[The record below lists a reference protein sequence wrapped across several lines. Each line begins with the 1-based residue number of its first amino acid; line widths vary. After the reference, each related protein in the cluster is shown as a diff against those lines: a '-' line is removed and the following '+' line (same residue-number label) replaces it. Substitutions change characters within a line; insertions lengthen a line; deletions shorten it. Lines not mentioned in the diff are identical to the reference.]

1 MCDFILVCANST
13 LGDTMHFHHKSFLA
27 AALTLGLATPALAA
41 PAFEVTHD
49 GVIDGSQKIDTR
61 FNMDELQI
69 TITDSSTFLAY
80 VLASSIGP
88 TGNQTVLILYRAGEF
103 DAVYFT
109 NNLLTPINPNTAIS
123 SARHGPFPEGQYV
136 LPVVA
141 NWAGDTGTYTLGLI
155 GAILGWGPTQ
165 QELLDEMQSAGITLG
180 RLALRQ
186 SAGNTSQG
194 ARGSFVARDLQSPL
208 SFGDFEDGEAPVIST
223 KNGQLMGNVYAW
235 VNFNGFIA
243 NGSTTD
249 YSGSGVQ
256 IGADISVSPNMVLGL
271 SLGHDDL
278 NANTATTSTSGDF
291 TYVQPYLGYRSGA
304 WSGELALLYGQA
316 DYKQTSAGGVGR
328 ADSDV
333 WALSIAAQR
342 DIALSDML
350 TFTPMA
356 SARYG
361 EEKITGKSGTLA
373 GTGSTTVDYSELS
386 LGARWTRSVRDTL
399 VYTGLHLDYVTTDAP
414 AALAGGGYDPDGL
427 SGRVELGG
435 AFPITANGDLMIGAE
450 MGGIGSELTNYSGQM
465 RFVFSF

>member
-49 GVIDGSQKIDTR
+49 GVIDGSQIIDFH

-80 VLASSIGP
+80 VIASSIGP
-88 TGNQTVLILYRAGEF
+88 TANETVLLLYRAGEF
-103 DAVYFT
+103 DPDNFW
-109 NNLLTPINPNTAIS
+109 NNLLNPIMNNTPLN
-123 SARHGPFPEGQYV
+123 GPFPEGQYV

-141 NWAGDTGTYTLGLI
+141 NWAGDTGTYTLGLL

-243 NGSTTD
+243 RGSAND

>member
-1 MCDFILVCANST
+1 
-13 LGDTMHFHHKSFLA
+13 MHFHTKTTLA
-27 AALTLGLATPALAA
+27 LALTLGLATPALAA

-49 GVIDGSQKIDTR
+49 GVIDGSQTIDIR

-80 VLASSIGP
+80 VFSSSIGP
-88 TGNQTVLILYRAGEF
+88 SSNETVLLLYRAGEF
-103 DAVYFT
+103 DPNNFT
-109 NNLLTPINPNTAIS
+109 NNLLTPILHNTAIND
-123 SARHGPFPEGQYV
+123 PFPEGQYT

-141 NWAGDTGTYTLGLI
+141 NWERDTGTYSLGLI

-208 SFGDFEDGEAPVIST
+208 SFGDVEDGEAPVIST

-243 NGSTTD
+243 RGSAND
-249 YSGSGVQ
+249 YSGTGVQ
-256 IGADISVSPNMVLGL
+256 LGADISVSPNMVLGL
-271 SLGHDDL
+271 SLGHDEL
-278 NANTATTSTSGDF
+278 NANTAITSTSGDF

-316 DYKQTSAGGVGR
+316 DYKQTSLGGVGR

-333 WALSIAAQR
+333 WAISIAAQR

-386 LGARWTRSVRDTL
+386 LGARWTRSVQDTL
-399 VYTGLHLDYVTTDAP
+399 VYTGLHLDYVTSDAP
-414 AALAGGGYDPDGL
+414 SALAGGGYDPDGV

-435 AFPITANGDLMIGAE
+435 AFPITVNGDLMIGAE

>member
-1 MCDFILVCANST
+1 
-13 LGDTMHFHHKSFLA
+13 MHFHHKSFLA

-49 GVIDGSQKIDTR
+49 GVIDGSQKIGIS

-88 TGNQTVLILYRAGEF
+88 AGNQTVLILYRAGEF
-103 DAVYFT
+103 DAVNFS
-109 NNLLTPINPNTAIS
+109 NNLLTPIGADTAIS

-141 NWAGDTGTYTLGLI
+141 NWASDTGTYTLGLI

-243 NGSTTD
+243 RGSAND

-256 IGADISVSPNMVLGL
+256 LGADISVSPNMVLGL

>member
-1 MCDFILVCANST
+1 MCDFILVCTNST

-27 AALTLGLATPALAA
+27 AALTLGLASPALALSA
-41 PAFEVTHD
+41 
-49 GVIDGSQKIDTR
+49 
-61 FNMDELQI
+61 
-69 TITDSSTFLAY
+69 
-80 VLASSIGP
+80 
-88 TGNQTVLILYRAGEF
+88 F
-103 DAVYFT
+103 DATYDGTVDSTSQFLGANADFVKMRVTDRLRFSLYISMAGPRIKDDLNVQIFEASDTSFT
-109 NNLLTPINPNTAIS
+109 TPVLNVAGFPFTGLSTDNRTLT
-123 SARHGPFPEGQYV
+123 SADDYV
-136 LPVVA
+136 IVA
-141 NWAGDTGTYTLGLI
+141 YSYSKTGTFDITVSGFGIVLS
-155 GAILGWGPTQ
+155 WGPTQ

-208 SFGDFEDGEAPVIST
+208 SFGDFENGEAPVIST

-243 NGSTTD
+243 RGSAND

-256 IGADISVSPNMVLGL
+256 LGADISVSPNMVLGL

-278 NANTATTSTSGDF
+278 NANTATTSTSGNF

-399 VYTGLHLDYVTTDAP
+399 VYTGLHLDY
-414 AALAGGGYDPDGL
+414 
-427 SGRVELGG
+427 GG

>member
-49 GVIDGSQKIDTR
+49 GVIDGSQS
-61 FNMDELQI
+61 FGSSYYMDELELRI
-69 TITDSSTFLAY
+69 TNPSSFLAQISAMNIQSTNNIA
-80 VLASSIGP
+80 LF
-88 TGNQTVLILYRAGEF
+88 LYNEGEF
-103 DAVYFT
+103 TPADYWQ
-109 NNLLTPINPNTAIS
+109 NNLAVTSGYLPGLSGAG
-123 SARHGPFPEGQYV
+123 AYPEGNYILAV
-136 LPVVA
+136 VGNLPG
-141 NWAGDTGTYTLGLI
+141 NTGTYTLGLI

-165 QELLDEMQSAGITLG
+165 QQLLEEMQSAGITLG

-243 NGSTTD
+243 RGSAND

-256 IGADISVSPNMVLGL
+256 LGADISVSPNMVLGL

>member
-1 MCDFILVCANST
+1 
-13 LGDTMHFHHKSFLA
+13 MHFHHKSFLA

-88 TGNQTVLILYRAGEF
+88 TANESVLILYRAGEF

-235 VNFNGFIA
+235 ANFNGFIA
-243 NGSTTD
+243 NGSVTD